1 MVKKKTKKRVLPLII
16 VVGLVII
23 AAIIFNSI
31 RNASK
36 SVDVYPVSA
45 LLQSNWEDDALSG
58 EVTEGRIQNIQLKD
72 GIVDEICV
80 SEGQSVKAGD
90 VVMKYDTESF
100 QLTIKSDEAK
110 ISSLESAIN
119 KSKQEL
125 EKYKT
130 LIPSEYAPTVEPT
143 TIHHTAEP
151 VDTLSEIN
159 AGTTPSEQGE
169 VRTYYCT
176 SETVVKADFLK
187 SLYEKSSSAELQVY
201 EENVLYAT
209 WTIDG
214 GSLGDSPYA
223 KKTQDVTPEPTK
235 DPAEDGE
242 NKPDEETEPT
252 DEEEPTA
259 EAEQTDE
266 DTVIENETNSYEETS
281 DEAAKI
287 EFDDWTIGDGVS
299 YNGDGTANI
308 DFSCPHYG
316 TLDTI
321 VPEEAQWDETIY
333 PEEQSNDGE
342 NYTYSKDELAKMIQD
357 KTKEIESQNLS
368 LREAKLN
375 YEKDKLTYNTG
386 EVKATIDGVVTE
398 LKDVAALAAGGDVM
412 KIKGTEKAVVTVAVS
427 ELELEKIKTGD
438 KVNITGYESGVSTV
452 GTINEIG
459 TEPLTSYSS
468 YGANNPNSSYY
479 PAKAYV
485 EDEGAE
491 LKTGESCQVSL
502 QNSSSQGGKY
512 LPNMYIRSDTNG
524 KYVMA
529 ESNGRLVKK
538 YIKTGKT
545 FWGYVLEIK
554 GGIDENDKIAFPY
567 GKDVKEGV
575 AVKEAEMNYY

>member
-1 MVKKKTKKRVLPLII
+1 MTNKKTRKRVLPLII
-16 VVGLVII
+16 VIAAVII
-23 AAIIFNSI
+23 AAVIFNSI

-36 SVDVYPVSA
+36 SIDVYPVSE
-45 LLQSNWEDDALSG
+45 LLQSNWEDDSLSG
-58 EVTEGRIQNIQLKD
+58 EVTEGRVQNIQLKD

-90 VVMKYDTESF
+90 VLMKYDTESF

-130 LIPSEYAPTVEPT
+130 IIPSEYAPTVEPT

-151 VDTLSEIN
+151 VDTISEIN
-159 AGTTPSEQGE
+159 EGTAPSEQGE

-187 SLYEKSSSAELQVY
+187 SLYENSSIVQLNVY
-201 EENVLYAT
+201 DENVLYAT

-214 GSLGDSPYA
+214 NTLGDSPYA
-223 KKTQDVTPEPTK
+223 KKINEITPEPTK
-235 DPAEDGE
+235 EPIEEDD
-242 NKPDEETEPT
+242 KQDEETEPT
-252 DEEEPTA
+252 EEAEPNDG
-259 EAEQTDE
+259 AEQTGDE
-266 DTVIENETNSYEETS
+266 TVIDNETNDNEES
-281 DEAAKI
+281 KDETAKI
-287 EFDDWTIGDGVS
+287 EFEDWTIGDGIS

-308 DFSCPHYG
+308 DFSSPHYG
-316 TLDTI
+316 TLDTV
-321 VPEEAQWDETIY
+321 VPEEAEWDETIY
-333 PEEQSNDGE
+333 PEEQTSDGE

-398 LKDVAALAAGGDVM
+398 LKDVAGLSSGGDVM

-427 ELELEKIKTGD
+427 ELELEKLKTGD
-438 KVNITGYESGVSTV
+438 KVNITGYESGVSAV

-459 TEPLTSYSS
+459 TEPLTAYSS

-485 EDEGAE
+485 EDEGAD
-491 LKTGESCQVSL
+491 LKTGENCQVTL

-512 LPNMYIRSDTNG
+512 LPIMYIRSDTNG

-529 ESNGRLVKK
+529 DSNGKLVKK
-538 YIKTGKT
+538 YIKTGKSL
-545 FWGYVLEIK
+545 WGYVLEIK
-554 GGIDENDKIAFPY
+554 SGIDENDKIAFPY
-567 GKDVKEGV
+567 GKNAQEGV
-575 AVKEAEMNYY
+575 STKEADVNYY

>member
-1 MVKKKTKKRVLPLII
+1 MLKKKTKKRVLPLII
-16 VVGLVII
+16 VIASVII
-23 AAIIFNSI
+23 AAVIFNSI
-31 RNASK
+31 RNASR
-36 SVDVYPVSA
+36 SVDVYPVSE
-45 LLQSNWEDDALSG
+45 LLQSNWEDDTLSG

-159 AGTTPSEQGE
+159 EGTVPSEQGDI
-169 VRTYYCT
+169 RIYYCT

-187 SLYEKSSSAELQVY
+187 SLYENSSVAELQVY

-214 GSLGDSPYA
+214 STLGDSPYA
-223 KKTQDVTPEPTK
+223 KKITPEPAK
-235 DPAEDGE
+235 EPEEDAEDEPGEKTEQANDDAVSE
-242 NKPDEETEPT
+242 NKANDSEE
-252 DEEEPTA
+252 
-259 EAEQTDE
+259 
-266 DTVIENETNSYEETS
+266 SK
-281 DEAAKI
+281 DEAAKV

-308 DFSCPHYG
+308 DFSSPHFG
-316 TLDTI
+316 TLDTV

-333 PEEQSNDGE
+333 PEEQTNDGE

-368 LREAKLN
+368 LKEAKLN
-375 YEKDKLTYNTG
+375 YEKDKLTYDTG

-398 LKDVAALAAGGDVM
+398 LKDISGLAAGGNVM
-412 KIKGTEKAVVTVAVS
+412 KIKGTEKAVVTVALS
-427 ELELEKIKTGD
+427 ELELEKVKNGD

-452 GTINEIG
+452 GIINEIG
-459 TEPLTSYSS
+459 TEPLTTYSS

-491 LKTGESCQVSL
+491 LKTGETCQVTL
-502 QNSSSQGGKY
+502 QNSEGQG
-512 LPNMYIRSDTNG
+512 
-524 KYVMA
+524 
-529 ESNGRLVKK
+529 
-538 YIKTGKT
+538 
-545 FWGYVLEIK
+545 
-554 GGIDENDKIAFPY
+554 
-567 GKDVKEGV
+567 
-575 AVKEAEMNYY
+575 

>member
-1 MVKKKTKKRVLPLII
+1 MLKKKTKKRVLPLII
-16 VVGLVII
+16 VIASVII
-23 AAIIFNSI
+23 AAVIFNSI
-31 RNASK
+31 RNASR
-36 SVDVYPVSA
+36 SVDVYPVSE
-45 LLQSNWEDDALSG
+45 LIQSNWEDDTLSG

-159 AGTTPSEQGE
+159 EGTVPSEQGDI
-169 VRTYYCT
+169 RIYYCT

-187 SLYEKSSSAELQVY
+187 SLYENSSVAELQVY

-214 GSLGDSPYA
+214 STLGDSPYA
-223 KKTQDVTPEPTK
+223 KKITPEPAK
-235 DPAEDGE
+235 EPEEDAEDEPGEKTEQANDDAVSE
-242 NKPDEETEPT
+242 NKANDSEE
-252 DEEEPTA
+252 
-259 EAEQTDE
+259 
-266 DTVIENETNSYEETS
+266 SK
-281 DEAAKI
+281 DEAAKV

-308 DFSCPHYG
+308 DFSSPHFG
-316 TLDTI
+316 TLDTV

-333 PEEQSNDGE
+333 PEEQTNDGE

-368 LREAKLN
+368 LKEAKLN
-375 YEKDKLTYNTG
+375 YEKDKLTYDTG

-398 LKDVAALAAGGDVM
+398 LKDISGLAAGGNVM
-412 KIKGTEKAVVTVAVS
+412 KIKGTEKAVVTVALS
-427 ELELEKIKTGD
+427 ELELEKVKNGD

-452 GTINEIG
+452 GIINEIG
-459 TEPLTSYSS
+459 TEPLTTYSS

-491 LKTGESCQVSL
+491 LKTGESCQVTL
-502 QNSSSQGGKY
+502 QNSEGQGGKY

-529 ESNGRLVKK
+529 ESNGKLVKK
-538 YIKTGKT
+538 YIKTGKSL
-545 FWGYVLEIK
+545 WGYVQEIK
-554 GGIDENDKIAFPY
+554 SGIDENDKIAFPY

-575 AVKEAEMNYY
+575 ATKEAEINYY

>member
-1 MVKKKTKKRVLPLII
+1 MLKKKNKKRVLPLII
-16 VVGLVII
+16 AVAVAII
-23 AAIIFNSI
+23 AAVIFCNIS
-31 RNASK
+31 NASK
-36 SVDVYPVSA
+36 SVDVYKVSE
-45 LLQSNWEDDALSG
+45 LLQSNWDDNTLSG
-58 EVTEGRIQNIQLKD
+58 EVTEGRIQTIQLKD

-143 TIHHTAEP
+143 TIHHTADP
-151 VDTLSEIN
+151 VETLDEIN

-169 VRTYYCT
+169 IRTYYCT
-176 SETVVKADFLK
+176 PETVVKADFLK
-187 SLYEKSSSAELQVY
+187 SLYDNSAVAELQVY

-209 WTIDG
+209 WTVDG
-214 GSLGDSPYA
+214 STLGDSPYA
-223 KKTQDVTPEPTK
+223 KKTQIVTPEPTL
-235 DPAEDGE
+235 DPTKE
-242 NKPDEETEPT
+242 PEPT
-252 DEEEPTA
+252 EDAEPTE
-259 EAEQTDE
+259 EAGSTEEAAKAADEQTD
-266 DTVIENETNSYEETS
+266 NSDDSGKSTAE
-281 DEAAKI
+281 I
-287 EFDDWTIGDGVS
+287 EFEDWTIGEGVS

-308 DFSCPHYG
+308 DFTSPHYG
-316 TLDTI
+316 TLDTV
-321 VPEEAQWDETIY
+321 VPEEAEWDETIY
-333 PEEQSNDGE
+333 PEEQANNGE

-368 LREAKLN
+368 LKEAKLN

-386 EVKATIDGVVTE
+386 EVKASIDGVVTE
-398 LKDVAALAAGGDVM
+398 LKDVASLAAGGDVM

-427 ELELEKIKTGD
+427 ELELEKIKAGD
-438 KVNITGYESGVSTV
+438 KIDIVGYESGVSTV
-452 GTINEIG
+452 GVINEIG
-459 TEPLTSYSS
+459 TEPLTTYST

-485 EDEGAE
+485 EEEGAE
-491 LKTGESCQVSL
+491 LKTGESCQVKL
-502 QNSSSQGGKY
+502 QNSSNDGGKY
-512 LPNMYIRSDTNG
+512 LPNMYIRSDING

-538 YIKTGKT
+538 YIKTGKAL
-545 FWGYVLEIK
+545 WGYVLEIK
-554 GGIDENDKIAFPY
+554 SGIDEDDKIAFPY

-575 AVKEAEMNYY
+575 AARDAEVNYY